1 MSAEQPVVPRIWV
14 FVEQQEHQV
23 HPVSWELLGAAKRLS
38 ADLPGSVVE
47 AVLPGHQIADLA
59 PQAFHYGASRVYV
72 IDSPVLEIYRNLPY
86 AMAVSQLVMQY
97 RPEIF
102 LIGATTLGRDLAGSI
117 ATRVGT
123 GLTADCTELAI
134 DPAQHILAATRPTF
148 GGNLMATILCRRHR
162 PQMATVR
169 PRVLPMPDPIPD
181 ATGEVIAVPFD
192 LREEDVPV
200 KRLRLIRAEEQPNIE
215 YADVL
220 VAGGRG
226 VGGPEGFALLEELAD
241 ALGGM
246 VAASRPVVDAGWMDA
261 GRQVGQT
268 GKTVRPKLYIAAGIS
283 GAVQHRVGMSGADV
297 ILAINTD
304 PNAPI
309 FQIATL
315 GIVGDLYD
323 VIPALIRQVKGQA
336 QDGQAHL

>member
-1 MSAEQPVVPRIWV
+1 
-14 FVEQQEHQV
+14 
-23 HPVSWELLGAAKRLS
+23 
-38 ADLPGSVVE
+38 
-47 AVLPGHQIADLA
+47 
-59 PQAFHYGASRVYV
+59 
-72 IDSPVLEIYRNLPY
+72 
-86 AMAVSQLVMQY
+86 
-97 RPEIF
+97 
-102 LIGATTLGRDLAGSI
+102 
-117 ATRVGT
+117 
-123 GLTADCTELAI
+123 
-134 DPAQHILAATRPTF
+134 
-148 GGNLMATILCRRHR
+148 
-162 PQMATVR
+162 
-169 PRVLPMPDPIPD
+169 MPDPMPD
-181 ATGEVIAVPFD
+181 ATGEVINVPFD
-192 LREEDVPV
+192 MREEDVPV

-226 VGGPEGFALLEELAD
+226 VGGPEGFALLEELAN

-261 GRQVGQT
+261 SRQVGQT

-336 QDGQAHL
+336 QDGHAHL